1 MLSSLAPASLY
12 HVDFVEAARFEETE
26 GAATYPDR
34 YSYTNTGPDTGSAT
48 FNYDDGDSCTYS
60 VTFLSRTTGSLTYTC
75 NDGTSGETNWRLVDD
90 PDYAPVTPPE
100 TRTVEPESFSIPNLG
115 GWSVTS
121 NGTEADPRS
130 GYGRIRAEAGST
142 TPSGIAMNDCSSA
155 VAVFDGGPLP
165 LFDLDMS
172 RSVLH
177 SPGLVLIRHETDG
190 RRVTM
195 FKGFGIT
202 TAPIAALVPVSLAVS
217 ARAQTAGSVYRLA
230 VTIDRAPASCSTDDI
245 VRISRPE
252 GLFDGFTKS
261 LPQSTPHR
269 NAERREPM
277 NSIST
282 SQPEAEPSVPDRS
295 GQHALPSPNQ
305 FLVRLAFRATAL
317 AVICGFPADIV
328 ATDPVTKSFADSQGR
343 TTLYRY
349 SLKDG
354 WHPTQPRGL
363 LVYFHGNSY
372 KYQ

>member
-1 MLSSLAPASLY
+1 MKPQQGEADPIPIESPRRHPKCDHAPSVETKLGELRFGRKIYWLPSPLSYAVRTPCSSPSAGGRQFAPEGPGGALAPADQAAFDALVVGQRMLSSLAPASLY
-12 HVDFVEAARFEETE
+12 HVDFVEAGRFEETE
-26 GAATYPDR
+26 GAATYAGS
-34 YSYTNTGPDTGSAT
+34 YSYTNTGPDTGSVT

-100 TRTVEPESFSIPNLG
+100 TRTVEPESFSIPDLG

-177 SPGLVLIRHETDG
+177 SPGMVLIRHETDG

-195 FKGFGIT
+195 FKGSGIT

-217 ARAQTAGSVYRLA
+217 ARAQTAGSAYRLT
-230 VTIDRAPASCSTDDI
+230 VTIDSAPASCSTDDI
-245 VRISRPE
+245 FRTSRLE
-252 GLFDGFTKS
+252 GSMASRS
-261 LPQSTPHR
+261 LCRNPRLIETPR
-269 NAERREPM
+269 DASR
-277 NSIST
+277 
-282 SQPEAEPSVPDRS
+282 
-295 GQHALPSPNQ
+295 
-305 FLVRLAFRATAL
+305 
-317 AVICGFPADIV
+317 
-328 ATDPVTKSFADSQGR
+328 
-343 TTLYRY
+343 
-349 SLKDG
+349 
-354 WHPTQPRGL
+354 
-363 LVYFHGNSY
+363 
-372 KYQ
+372 